1 MAKLLSGTR
10 IYGTATVDTF
20 LYVSGTA
27 TATSTITGAVVVT
40 GGVGIGGAL
49 YAGSIYSNGTLI
61 GSSVSTTTTDT
72 FFINN
77 ATASTSAI
85 TGALRVL
92 GGAGIGGDLWV
103 GGTTNSTNIT
113 AGNAGYGNVYLTQY
127 SSVFAQ
133 GNISAA
139 NVLLQASANNLA
151 YGIGVFAAT
160 GGINSLY
167 SSGAIYFTTGRTVR
181 DRDIPTGGS
190 TFMSLSTSGV
200 LTLSG
205 TVASTSTTTGALTVA
220 GGVGIGGQVNIFNTL
235 TVGPISA
242 ITLPNTVAQ
251 FTSNVN
257 SYGQIHVQNTSAGAA
272 ASTDFILT
280 KDTGNDTTGFLDLG
294 INNSGFSQAGV
305 FDVVGAGSGYLYV
318 NGGDLALGT
327 DGAYTVRIF
336 AGGSLTAN
344 EQVRINTTG
353 MGIKT
358 TSPGSA
364 LDVKGTLRLSGAT
377 SGYVGLSPASVAG
390 STTYT
395 LPAADGT
402 AGQVLQTS
410 GGAILSWTTPAGGV
424 SGALLVTLQQQFG
437 GF

>member
-1 MAKLLSGTR
+1 MAKLQGGTV
-10 IYGTATVDTF
+10 IYGTGTVQTTLF
-20 LYVSGTA
+20 VQGTT

-49 YAGSIYSNGTLI
+49 YAGNIYSNGALI
-61 GSSVSTTTTDT
+61 GSTVSTTTTDT

-77 ATASTSAI
+77 ATVSSSTI

-92 GGAGIGGDLWV
+92 GG
-103 GGTTNSTNIT
+103 
-113 AGNAGYGNVYLTQY
+113 
-127 SSVFAQ
+127 
-133 GNISAA
+133 
-139 NVLLQASANNLA
+139 
-151 YGIGVFAAT
+151 
-160 GGINSLY
+160 
-167 SSGAIYFTTGRTVR
+167 
-181 DRDIPTGGS
+181 
-190 TFMSLSTSGV
+190 
-200 LTLSG
+200 
-205 TVASTSTTTGALTVA
+205 
-220 GGVGIGGQVNIFNTL
+220 VGIGGQVNVFNTL

-242 ITLPNTVAQ
+242 ITLPNTIAQ
-251 FTSNVN
+251 FNSNVN
-257 SYGQIHVQNTSAGAA
+257 SYSQIHVQNSNAGNA

-280 KDTGNDTTGFLDLG
+280 KDTGNDSSGFIDLG
-294 INNSGFSQAGV
+294 INNSGYSQAGV

-327 DGAYTVRIF
+327 DGAYTVRVF
-336 AGGSLTAN
+336 AGGTLTAN

-364 LDVKGTLRLSGAT
+364 LDVKGTIRLSGAT

-410 GGAILSWTTPAGGV
+410 GGATLSWATPAGGV

>member
-1 MAKLLSGTR
+1 MAKLQGGTTIYGSGTVQTTLL
-10 IYGTATVDTF
+10 IQGTTASAT
-20 LYVSGTA
+20 
-27 TATSTITGAVVVT
+27 TITGALVV
-40 GGVGIGGAL
+40 
-49 YAGSIYSNGTLI
+49 S
-61 GSSVSTTTTDT
+61 
-72 FFINN
+72 
-77 ATASTSAI
+77 
-85 TGALRVL
+85 
-92 GGAGIGGDLWV
+92 
-103 GGTTNSTNIT
+103 
-113 AGNAGYGNVYLTQY
+113 
-127 SSVFAQ
+127 
-133 GNISAA
+133 
-139 NVLLQASANNLA
+139 
-151 YGIGVFAAT
+151 
-160 GGINSLY
+160 
-167 SSGAIYFTTGRTVR
+167 
-181 DRDIPTGGS
+181 
-190 TFMSLSTSGV
+190 
-200 LTLSG
+200 
-205 TVASTSTTTGALTVA
+205 

-251 FTSNVN
+251 FSCNVN

-294 INNSGFSQAGV
+294 INNSGFSQAGI

-318 NGGDLALGT
+318 NSGDLALGT

-336 AGGSLTAN
+336 AGGALTAN

>member
-1 MAKLLSGTR
+1 MAKLQGGTTIYGSGTVQTTLL
-10 IYGTATVDTF
+10 IQGTTASAT
-20 LYVSGTA
+20 
-27 TATSTITGAVVVT
+27 TITGALVV
-40 GGVGIGGAL
+40 
-49 YAGSIYSNGTLI
+49 S
-61 GSSVSTTTTDT
+61 
-72 FFINN
+72 
-77 ATASTSAI
+77 
-85 TGALRVL
+85 
-92 GGAGIGGDLWV
+92 
-103 GGTTNSTNIT
+103 
-113 AGNAGYGNVYLTQY
+113 
-127 SSVFAQ
+127 
-133 GNISAA
+133 
-139 NVLLQASANNLA
+139 
-151 YGIGVFAAT
+151 
-160 GGINSLY
+160 
-167 SSGAIYFTTGRTVR
+167 
-181 DRDIPTGGS
+181 
-190 TFMSLSTSGV
+190 
-200 LTLSG
+200 
-205 TVASTSTTTGALTVA
+205 

-257 SYGQIHVQNTSAGAA
+257 SYGQIHVQNSNAGTS

-280 KDTGNDTTGFLDLG
+280 KDTGNDTSGFVDLG
-294 INNSGFSQAGV
+294 INNSGFSQAGI

-336 AGGSLTAN
+336 AGGALTAN